1 MSIWLYVLGLL
12 LCVAMCDDIR
22 VVPLLLLPLLLL
34 PPLLLLLLLLSFC
47 RTLSQRQR
55 VRRQR
60 LTGCVLQRSSW

>member
-22 VVPLLLLPLLLL
+22 VVPLLLLPL
-34 PPLLLLLLLLSFC
+34 LLLLLLLLSFC